1 MLRQRMGE
9 AKWLLPRPSL
19 KHSSFEFY
27 CSVYFTLTITLSKQQ
42 RIQRCREKDPADNH
56 LTVSDKQGPLRS
68 ESGEIGSAISD
79 KDQLAGTPRP
89 A

>member
-1 MLRQRMGE
+1 M
-9 AKWLLPRPSL
+9 
-19 KHSSFEFY
+19 
-27 CSVYFTLTITLSKQQ
+27 
-42 RIQRCREKDPADNH
+42 EKDLADN
-56 LTVSDKQGPLRS
+56 LTTLSDKQGPLRS

>member
-1 MLRQRMGE
+1 MAFIITYTAPPQLPFSQNSKEVSGAQRGT
-9 AKWLLPRPSL
+9 WLTT
-19 KHSSFEFY
+19 
-27 CSVYFTLTITLSKQQ
+27 TL
-42 RIQRCREKDPADNH
+42 
-56 LTVSDKQGPLRS
+56 VSDKQRPLRS